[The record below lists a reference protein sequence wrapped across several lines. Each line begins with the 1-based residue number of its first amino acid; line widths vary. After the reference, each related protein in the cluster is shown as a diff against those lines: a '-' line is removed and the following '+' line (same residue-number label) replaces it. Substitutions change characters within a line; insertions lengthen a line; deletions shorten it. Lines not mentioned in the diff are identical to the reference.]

1 MSSRAKA
8 QARSRAETGGG
19 TSFWP
24 ALSPHAYEIFPRMAA
39 RFAPVADGTF
49 DALRFHVSNAIRANA
64 AASLASEGNPN
75 SSDARILR
83 PSGRSSLA
91 SMASRIGLLAPQ

>member
-8 QARSRAETGGG
+8 QARSRAETSGG
-19 TSFWP
+19 TSVWP

-75 SSDARILR
+75 SAEARIFIFN
-83 PSGRSSLA
+83 GRSSFFSLA
-91 SMASRIGLLAPQ
+91 SKVVLLA